1 MFAGDFAV
9 GQTVDL
15 KFTTRRFT
23 TGAPFTLA
31 GTPAVAAYPDNSV
44 TQITAGITLSVD
56 FDALTGLNNVRVVAT
71 AGNGYAAGTSY
82 ALVIT
87 AGTVDS
93 VSVVGEVVGS
103 FTLERGAAFGRLGAP
118 AGASVS
124 ADVAA
129 VKVDTAAILV
139 DTGTTLDGRIPAAL
153 VGGRIDASVGAMAA
167 GTVTAAAIA
176 TDAIDGDAIAAS
188 AVTEIQAG
196 LSTLTAA
203 QVNAEVDTAL
213 DTAIPAVNTAGSA
226 NDVLLDVVNA
236 RLLGTIAAGTHT
248 AQSGDSFARL
258 GAPVGASMSA
268 DVAGVQ
274 SDTDN
279 IQTRL
284 PAALVGGRMDSSVGA
299 DVLGLALSTQV
310 DALEGDTTTLLG
322 RLTAARAATLDNLP
336 SAVQRNTA
344 LSDFPFTMV
353 DSAGAPLTGLTVSAT
368 RRIDAGVFAAAANA
382 PTEIA
387 DGWYTINLAA
397 ADLNGATIALRFTA
411 TGARDRNFTIVTR
424 P

>member
-44 TQITAGITLSVD
+44 TQITAGITLTVD

-71 AGNGYAAGTSY
+71 GANGYAASTSY

-258 GAPVGASMSA
+258 GAPAGASVSVDIA
-268 DVAGVQ
+268 AIEAQTDDIGVAGAGLTALG
-274 SDTDN
+274 DTRIANLDAAVT
-279 IQTRL
+279 TRAT
-284 PAALVGGRMDSSVGA
+284 PAQVNTEV
-299 DVLGLALSTQV
+299 V
-310 DALEGDTTTLLG
+310 DALNVDTYAEPGLG
-322 RLTAARAATLDNLP
+322 APPATATI
-336 SAVQRNTA
+336 VQRLQYLYKAWRNRTTQTA
-344 LSDFPFTMV
+344 TTYTLFADDATT
-353 DSAGAPLTGLTVSAT
+353 ANQTATVSDDGT
-368 RRIDAGVFAAAANA
+368 TFDR
-382 PTEIA
+382 TEIA
-387 DGWYTINLAA
+387 
-397 ADLNGATIALRFTA
+397 
-411 TGARDRNFTIVTR
+411 
-424 P
+424 

>member
-167 GTVTAAAIA
+167 NVMTAAA
-176 TDAIDGDAIAAS
+176 
-188 AVTEIQAG
+188 
-196 LSTLTAA
+196 
-203 QVNAEVDTAL
+203 
-213 DTAIPAVNTAGSA
+213 
-226 NDVLLDVVNA
+226 
-236 RLLGTIAAGTHT
+236 
-248 AQSGDSFARL
+248 
-258 GAPVGASMSA
+258 
-268 DVAGVQ
+268 
-274 SDTDN
+274 
-279 IQTRL
+279 
-284 PAALVGGRMDSSVGA
+284 
-299 DVLGLALSTQV
+299 
-310 DALEGDTTTLLG
+310 
-322 RLTAARAATLDNLP
+322 
-336 SAVQRNTA
+336 
-344 LSDFPFTMV
+344 
-353 DSAGAPLTGLTVSAT
+353 
-368 RRIDAGVFAAAANA
+368 
-382 PTEIA
+382 
-387 DGWYTINLAA
+387 AA
-397 ADLNGATIALRFTA
+397 ADLTTELQSGLATAAALDTVDNFLDTEIAAILAAVDTEVAAIITTLGTPAGVSVSADIAAIEAQTDDIGVAGAGLTALGDARIANLDAAVTTRATPAQVNTEVVDALNVDTYAEPGLGAPAATNTLVAKIGYLFKAWRNRTTQTA
-411 TGARDRNFTIVTR
+411 TTYTLFADDATTANQTATVSDDGTTFDRTEIA
-424 P
+424 